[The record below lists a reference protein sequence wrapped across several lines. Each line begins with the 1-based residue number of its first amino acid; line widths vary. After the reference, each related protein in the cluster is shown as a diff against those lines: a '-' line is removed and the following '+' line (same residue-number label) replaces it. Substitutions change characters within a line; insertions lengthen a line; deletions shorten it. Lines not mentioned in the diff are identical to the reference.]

1 MNNHIQTLVTEI
13 SKLNIEEV
21 NLIAEAIKLRRQFIT
36 KTVARTIQP
45 GTTVEFNAKT
55 RGIIRGTV
63 TKVNTKNIVVQQQN
77 TLTSWRVP
85 ANMITVVN
93 ETNQL

>member
-13 SKLNIEEV
+13 SKLNNDEL
-21 NLIAEAIKLRRQFIT
+21 NLIVEAIKLRRQFIT
-36 KTVARTIQP
+36 KTMARAIRP
-45 GTTVEFNAKT
+45 GTTVEFDAKT

-63 TKVNTKNIVVQQQN
+63 TKVNTKNIVVQQEN

-85 ANMITVVN
+85 ANMLTVVSIRQ
-93 ETNQL
+93 T

>member
-13 SKLNIEEV
+13 SKLNNDEL
-21 NLIAEAIKLRRQFIT
+21 NQIAEAIKLRRQFIT
-36 KTVARTIQP
+36 KTMARTIQP
-45 GTTVEFNAKT
+45 GTVVEFDAKT

-85 ANMITVVN
+85 ANMLTVVDK
-93 ETNQL
+93 TNQL